1 MSCIDDY
8 PEPEVIVSKEDSNED
23 TPGSGRTKL
32 TFRLKEGR
40 MRNPVLLLPQ
50 SFVFPKGDSSY
61 ETTKKPSMFLF
72 GNEFAIKVGMLLS
85 FATPSSCYSGNV
97 FRDLGQRHIA
107 IAFNWPGYTLPTD
120 YSTKRLAYV
129 GPEPVRRSSVQT
141 PKKPPSSRGSNK
153 PKSSGSRSTKPLSTS
168 SARPIEDPHDVKFI
182 LERLHKLEDSESN
195 CWQNEKDIK
204 IDPKFT
210 DWDLREGD
218 CYSEL
223 RAYALVPT
231 HKEVISELDGSEVW
245 VYQVIFC
252 RH

>member
-1 MSCIDDY
+1 MSIYTTMHFNKSPRKKRISIDLIDTDVSSAIAPVSPRKQRRISSGSPMSCIDDY

-97 FRDLGQRHIA
+97 FRDLDQRNIA
-107 IAFNWPGYTLPTD
+107 ITFN
-120 YSTKRLAYV
+120 
-129 GPEPVRRSSVQT
+129 VRSFH
-141 PKKPPSSRGSNK
+141 
-153 PKSSGSRSTKPLSTS
+153 L
-168 SARPIEDPHDVKFI
+168 I
-182 LERLHKLEDSESN
+182 
-195 CWQNEKDIK
+195 
-204 IDPKFT
+204 
-210 DWDLREGD
+210 
-218 CYSEL
+218 
-223 RAYALVPT
+223 AL
-231 HKEVISELDGSEVW
+231 
-245 VYQVIFC
+245 
-252 RH
+252 